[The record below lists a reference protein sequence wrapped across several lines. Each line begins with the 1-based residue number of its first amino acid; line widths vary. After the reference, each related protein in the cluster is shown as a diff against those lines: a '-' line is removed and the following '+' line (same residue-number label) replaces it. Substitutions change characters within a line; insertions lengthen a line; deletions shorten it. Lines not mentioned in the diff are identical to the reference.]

1 MRVTKRSGRVEDV
14 KFDNVTN
21 RISKLTEG
29 LSNSVD
35 VTKVAQQVFSS
46 IYDGINTHE
55 IDTLSAEICI
65 GMITS
70 DPDYEILATRIT
82 ASNIQ
87 KRAANN
93 FHIAMRKLHKAGI
106 VTHEVLEVSS
116 KVKDDIKPERDYDFG
131 YFGLKTLEKGYLQKI
146 DGEII
151 ETPQYMYMRVAI
163 GIHGHDTERV
173 LETYDALSKGLF
185 IHATPTLFNAG
196 TPRPQMSSCFVAGT
210 AVFTT
215 NRGPVPIEEV
225 CIGDNVVTHTGSI
238 KPVLQTHKNL
248 LGDRTLFDVKI
259 YKTPGFQVTG
269 NHRFWSITKEQL
281 HWKDEPQ
288 WNSIE
293 HLRVGDWISIP
304 KTKLNTV
311 YEILDMYELLKDENG
326 TEHWTYSFE
335 FDGTK
340 MRRLTHFTSEYRP
353 NGITLKGEWF
363 ERYIKVDED
372 FAWFIGSWYGDG
384 CITYQRSSAKSKRTP
399 THRGISFAQ
408 NPNNTTFIEKIE
420 KIGCKYLG
428 VHACI
433 SKSKKRNCLS
443 ISFNNSAIGN
453 AFNILF
459 GRWSSGKFLWPNM
472 YSWNRNMVSAFIG
485 GLVSTDGC
493 CTLRGNVTVQL
504 TNQPL
509 IKSIFHLS
517 RSVGLDTSLTVGSK
531 PYKDRKQYIGRIQ
544 FPWIPE
550 IMKWVYKHYDDN
562 RLYKSE
568 RANTTLEIDGKIFL
582 RINAKTRVKDNLPEF
597 VYTLGVKD
605 DHSYTVQG
613 VIAENC
619 FLIANKEDSIDGI
632 YDTVKECARISKWA
646 GGIGLHIHDVR
657 ANKSHIRGTNGTSD
671 GIIPMLRVYNS
682 TARYVN
688 QAGRRKGS
696 IAVYLEPWHA
706 DILDFLEIRLNQG
719 DEEARCRDLF
729 SAMWI
734 PDLFMKRVESGGNWS
749 LFCPDQ
755 AKGLSDV
762 YGKEFEDLYEKY
774 EAEGLARKV
783 VPASEVW
790 KAIIKSQS
798 ETGTPYMLYKDACNE
813 KSNHKHVGTI
823 KSSNLCVAPETKILT
838 SKGQQIISELVDQ
851 DVEVWNGDEFSNVTI
866 RQTGK
871 NQKLLTVKTS
881 KGLELR
887 CTPYHKF
894 WIVGHN
900 EPIEAQNLEKGM
912 KIIKHS
918 LPVINHNTENMK
930 YAYTHGLFCADGTTS
945 SHGNPKRCLF
955 KAKNNGFCMRHQKN
969 LKDYE
974 EDDDGT
980 CQANSYSE
988 QKFLDL
994 YHVKKK
1000 LMKFID
1006 YDYASNNDA
1015 CNKIRLRLP
1024 KDIDEKYTVPTEC
1037 SLESKLEW
1045 FAGLIDGDGCVTK
1058 HQGGRGISIQI
1069 GSIHYNFLNDVLL
1082 MLQTIGVNSR
1092 INLSRNESIKELPG
1106 GSYTCKKLWRLLIP
1120 SGGVE
1125 LLKTLGL
1132 NTRRVNIN
1140 TENLPNRQALHFDKI
1155 VSVEDLGETSDTFC
1169 FNEPLKHRGIF
1180 NGILTGNCTEILEY
1194 TDKDET
1200 AVCNLASIALPKYVD
1215 VEKKEFN
1222 HEELHRVTKMV
1233 TRNLNKVIDKNF
1245 YPTENGERSNMRHR
1259 PIGIGV
1265 QGLADVFIMLRMS
1278 FGSEESRK
1286 LNRDIFETIYH
1297 ASLESSCELAEMY
1310 GTYETFKGSPFS
1322 QGILQFD
1329 MWDRDPK
1336 FSGRYDW
1343 NAMRELVKKGT
1354 RNSLLLAP
1362 MPTASTSQIL
1372 GNNECFE
1379 PYTTNIYLRRTL
1391 AGEFV
1396 VVNKHLVNDLKERG
1410 LWSKEM
1416 KDLMVKANG
1425 SVQNIIDIPDDLKE
1439 LYKTVWEM
1447 SQKTIID
1454 MAADRGVYIDQ
1465 SQSMNLFVESPTLS
1479 KLSSMHMY
1487 AWKTGLKT
1495 GMYYLRSKAKAR
1507 PIQFSLEAE
1516 CAMCSA

>member
-21 RISKLTEG
+21 RISKLTYG
-29 LSNSVD
+29 LSDTVD
-35 VTKVAQQVFSS
+35 VSKVAQQVFSS
-46 IYDGINTHE
+46 IYDGIKTHE

-93 FHIAMRKLHKAGI
+93 FNIAMRKLHKAGI
-106 VTHEVLEVSS
+106 VTHEVLEVSA
-116 KVKDDIKPERDYDFG
+116 KVKDDIQPERDYDFG

-196 TPRPQMSSCFVAGT
+196 TPRPQMSSCF
-210 AVFTT
+210 
-215 NRGPVPIEEV
+215 
-225 CIGDNVVTHTGSI
+225 
-238 KPVLQTHKNL
+238 L
-248 LGDRTLFDVKI
+248 
-259 YKTPGFQVTG
+259 
-269 NHRFWSITKEQL
+269 
-281 HWKDEPQ
+281 
-288 WNSIE
+288 
-293 HLRVGDWISIP
+293 IS
-304 KTKLNTV
+304 
-311 YEILDMYELLKDENG
+311 
-326 TEHWTYSFE
+326 
-335 FDGTK
+335 
-340 MRRLTHFTSEYRP
+340 
-353 NGITLKGEWF
+353 
-363 ERYIKVDED
+363 
-372 FAWFIGSWYGDG
+372 
-384 CITYQRSSAKSKRTP
+384 
-399 THRGISFAQ
+399 
-408 NPNNTTFIEKIE
+408 
-420 KIGCKYLG
+420 
-428 VHACI
+428 
-433 SKSKKRNCLS
+433 
-443 ISFNNSAIGN
+443 
-453 AFNILF
+453 
-459 GRWSSGKFLWPNM
+459 
-472 YSWNRNMVSAFIG
+472 
-485 GLVSTDGC
+485 
-493 CTLRGNVTVQL
+493 
-504 TNQPL
+504 
-509 IKSIFHLS
+509 
-517 RSVGLDTSLTVGSK
+517 
-531 PYKDRKQYIGRIQ
+531 
-544 FPWIPE
+544 
-550 IMKWVYKHYDDN
+550 
-562 RLYKSE
+562 
-568 RANTTLEIDGKIFL
+568 
-582 RINAKTRVKDNLPEF
+582 
-597 VYTLGVKD
+597 
-605 DHSYTVQG
+605 
-613 VIAENC
+613 
-619 FLIANKEDSIDGI
+619 NKEDSIDGI
-632 YDTVKECARISKWA
+632 YDTVKECAQISKWA

-706 DILDFLEIRLNQG
+706 DILDFLDIRLNQG

-813 KSNHKHVGTI
+813 KSNHKHIGTI
-823 KSSNLCVAPETKILT
+823 KSSNL
-838 SKGQQIISELVDQ
+838 
-851 DVEVWNGDEFSNVTI
+851 
-866 RQTGK
+866 
-871 NQKLLTVKTS
+871 
-881 KGLELR
+881 
-887 CTPYHKF
+887 
-894 WIVGHN
+894 
-900 EPIEAQNLEKGM
+900 
-912 KIIKHS
+912 
-918 LPVINHNTENMK
+918 
-930 YAYTHGLFCADGTTS
+930 
-945 SHGNPKRCLF
+945 
-955 KAKNNGFCMRHQKN
+955 
-969 LKDYE
+969 
-974 EDDDGT
+974 
-980 CQANSYSE
+980 
-988 QKFLDL
+988 
-994 YHVKKK
+994 
-1000 LMKFID
+1000 
-1006 YDYASNNDA
+1006 
-1015 CNKIRLRLP
+1015 
-1024 KDIDEKYTVPTEC
+1024 
-1037 SLESKLEW
+1037 
-1045 FAGLIDGDGCVTK
+1045 
-1058 HQGGRGISIQI
+1058 
-1069 GSIHYNFLNDVLL
+1069 
-1082 MLQTIGVNSR
+1082 
-1092 INLSRNESIKELPG
+1092 
-1106 GSYTCKKLWRLLIP
+1106 
-1120 SGGVE
+1120 
-1125 LLKTLGL
+1125 
-1132 NTRRVNIN
+1132 
-1140 TENLPNRQALHFDKI
+1140 
-1155 VSVEDLGETSDTFC
+1155 
-1169 FNEPLKHRGIF
+1169 
-1180 NGILTGNCTEILEY
+1180 CTEILEY

-1245 YPTENGERSNMRHR
+1245 YPTENGKRSNMRHR

-1297 ASLESSCELAEMY
+1297 AALESSCELAEMY

-1416 KDLMVKANG
+1416 KDLMVKAGG

>member
-304 KTKLNTV
+304 KTNLNTV

-326 TEHWTYSFE
+326 AEHWTYSFE

-823 KSSNLCVAPETKILT
+823 KSSNLC
-838 SKGQQIISELVDQ
+838 
-851 DVEVWNGDEFSNVTI
+851 
-866 RQTGK
+866 
-871 NQKLLTVKTS
+871 
-881 KGLELR
+881 
-887 CTPYHKF
+887 
-894 WIVGHN
+894 
-900 EPIEAQNLEKGM
+900 
-912 KIIKHS
+912 
-918 LPVINHNTENMK
+918 
-930 YAYTHGLFCADGTTS
+930 
-945 SHGNPKRCLF
+945 
-955 KAKNNGFCMRHQKN
+955 
-969 LKDYE
+969 
-974 EDDDGT
+974 
-980 CQANSYSE
+980 
-988 QKFLDL
+988 
-994 YHVKKK
+994 
-1000 LMKFID
+1000 
-1006 YDYASNNDA
+1006 
-1015 CNKIRLRLP
+1015 
-1024 KDIDEKYTVPTEC
+1024 
-1037 SLESKLEW
+1037 
-1045 FAGLIDGDGCVTK
+1045 
-1058 HQGGRGISIQI
+1058 
-1069 GSIHYNFLNDVLL
+1069 
-1082 MLQTIGVNSR
+1082 
-1092 INLSRNESIKELPG
+1092 
-1106 GSYTCKKLWRLLIP
+1106 
-1120 SGGVE
+1120 
-1125 LLKTLGL
+1125 
-1132 NTRRVNIN
+1132 
-1140 TENLPNRQALHFDKI
+1140 
-1155 VSVEDLGETSDTFC
+1155 
-1169 FNEPLKHRGIF
+1169 
-1180 NGILTGNCTEILEY
+1180 TEIIEY

-1278 FGSEESRK
+1278 FGSDESRK

>member
-29 LSNSVD
+29 LSETVD
-35 VTKVAQQVFSS
+35 VTKIAQQVFSS
-46 IYDGINTHE
+46 IYDGIKTPE

-116 KVKDDIKPERDYDFG
+116 KVKDEIKPERDFDFG

-151 ETPQYMYMRVAI
+151 ETPQYLYMRVAI
-163 GIHGHDTERV
+163 GIHGHDIDHV
-173 LETYDALSKGLF
+173 LETYEALSKGLF

-196 TPRPQMSSCFVAGT
+196 TPRPQMSS
-210 AVFTT
+210 
-215 NRGPVPIEEV
+215 
-225 CIGDNVVTHTGSI
+225 
-238 KPVLQTHKNL
+238 
-248 LGDRTLFDVKI
+248 
-259 YKTPGFQVTG
+259 
-269 NHRFWSITKEQL
+269 
-281 HWKDEPQ
+281 
-288 WNSIE
+288 
-293 HLRVGDWISIP
+293 
-304 KTKLNTV
+304 
-311 YEILDMYELLKDENG
+311 
-326 TEHWTYSFE
+326 
-335 FDGTK
+335 
-340 MRRLTHFTSEYRP
+340 
-353 NGITLKGEWF
+353 
-363 ERYIKVDED
+363 
-372 FAWFIGSWYGDG
+372 
-384 CITYQRSSAKSKRTP
+384 
-399 THRGISFAQ
+399 
-408 NPNNTTFIEKIE
+408 
-420 KIGCKYLG
+420 
-428 VHACI
+428 
-433 SKSKKRNCLS
+433 
-443 ISFNNSAIGN
+443 
-453 AFNILF
+453 
-459 GRWSSGKFLWPNM
+459 
-472 YSWNRNMVSAFIG
+472 
-485 GLVSTDGC
+485 
-493 CTLRGNVTVQL
+493 
-504 TNQPL
+504 
-509 IKSIFHLS
+509 
-517 RSVGLDTSLTVGSK
+517 
-531 PYKDRKQYIGRIQ
+531 
-544 FPWIPE
+544 
-550 IMKWVYKHYDDN
+550 
-562 RLYKSE
+562 
-568 RANTTLEIDGKIFL
+568 
-582 RINAKTRVKDNLPEF
+582 
-597 VYTLGVKD
+597 
-605 DHSYTVQG
+605 
-613 VIAENC
+613 C

-646 GGIGLHIHDVR
+646 GGIGLHVHDVR

-734 PDLFMKRVESGGNWS
+734 PDLFMKRVESDGNWS

-762 YGKEFEDLYEKY
+762 YGKEFEELYEKY
-774 EAEGLARKV
+774 ESEGIASKV
-783 VPASEVW
+783 VPASDIW

-813 KSNHKHVGTI
+813 KSNHKHIGTI
-823 KSSNLCVAPETKILT
+823 KSSNL
-838 SKGQQIISELVDQ
+838 
-851 DVEVWNGDEFSNVTI
+851 
-866 RQTGK
+866 
-871 NQKLLTVKTS
+871 
-881 KGLELR
+881 
-887 CTPYHKF
+887 
-894 WIVGHN
+894 
-900 EPIEAQNLEKGM
+900 
-912 KIIKHS
+912 
-918 LPVINHNTENMK
+918 
-930 YAYTHGLFCADGTTS
+930 
-945 SHGNPKRCLF
+945 
-955 KAKNNGFCMRHQKN
+955 
-969 LKDYE
+969 
-974 EDDDGT
+974 
-980 CQANSYSE
+980 
-988 QKFLDL
+988 
-994 YHVKKK
+994 
-1000 LMKFID
+1000 
-1006 YDYASNNDA
+1006 
-1015 CNKIRLRLP
+1015 
-1024 KDIDEKYTVPTEC
+1024 
-1037 SLESKLEW
+1037 
-1045 FAGLIDGDGCVTK
+1045 
-1058 HQGGRGISIQI
+1058 
-1069 GSIHYNFLNDVLL
+1069 
-1082 MLQTIGVNSR
+1082 
-1092 INLSRNESIKELPG
+1092 
-1106 GSYTCKKLWRLLIP
+1106 
-1120 SGGVE
+1120 
-1125 LLKTLGL
+1125 
-1132 NTRRVNIN
+1132 
-1140 TENLPNRQALHFDKI
+1140 
-1155 VSVEDLGETSDTFC
+1155 
-1169 FNEPLKHRGIF
+1169 
-1180 NGILTGNCTEILEY
+1180 CTEILEY

-1245 YPTENGERSNMRHR
+1245 YPTENGKRSNMRHR

-1265 QGLADVFIMLRMS
+1265 QGLADVFIMLRMT

-1286 LNRDIFETIYH
+1286 LNIDIFETIYH

-1310 GTYETFKGSPFS
+1310 GPYETFKGSPFS
-1322 QGILQFD
+1322 KGILQFD
-1329 MWDRDPK
+1329 MWNRDPK

-1343 NAMRELVKKGT
+1343 NAMRKLVKKGT
-1354 RNSLLLAP
+1354 MNSLLLAP

-1465 SQSMNLFVESPTLS
+1465 SQSMNLFVESPTIS

-1495 GMYYLRSKAKAR
+1495 GMYYLRSKAKSR

-1516 CAMCSA
+1516 CSMCSA